1 MQLIESVFGVLKPII
16 GMVHVLPL
24 PGTPD
29 YQKNDEL
36 ILNRAL
42 EEASVYKAAGIDGL
56 IIENMHDLPYL
67 KRNVGPEITSFMT
80 LIAHEIKKRTRMPCG
95 IQILAGANQASLAVA
110 KAAKLDFIRAEGFV
124 FGHVADE
131 GFMEADAGALLRYRK
146 QIEANN
152 IPIFTDI
159 KKKHSAHSITADVD
173 LFETAKAAAFFKSDA
188 LIITGKTTGAAA
200 NVDAIKKLKF
210 TSTLPLLV
218 GSGITLENI
227 AQYFPVCDGLI
238 VGSWFKEDGLWSNRL
253 DEQRV
258 LKMREKIKELRS
270 I

>member
-1 MQLIESVFGVLKPII
+1 MQLIKRVFGVTKPVI
-16 GMVHVLPL
+16 GMVHILPL

-29 YQKNDEL
+29 YQGDDAL
-36 ILNRAL
+36 IINQAI
-42 EEASVYKAAGIDGL
+42 EEALLYQAAGIDGL

-67 KRNVGPEITSFMT
+67 KRTVGPEITAFMT
-80 LIAHEIKKRTRMPCG
+80 IIGHEIKRRTDLPCG

-110 KAAKLDFIRAEGFV
+110 KAAQLDFIRAEGFV

-146 QIEANN
+146 QIEANT

-159 KKKHSAHSITADVD
+159 KKKHSAHSITSDVD

-188 LIITGKTTGAAA
+188 LIVTGKATGDEA
-200 NVDAIKKLKF
+200 NVDAIKKLKL

-218 GSGITLENI
+218 GSGITIDNI
-227 AQYFPVCDGLI
+227 SKFYPFCDGLI
-238 VGSWFKEDGLWSNRL
+238 VGSWFKEEGHWLNRL
-253 DEQRV
+253 DEQRIM
-258 LKMREKIKELRS
+258 KMMEKVNELRLT
-270 I
+270 